1 MIALDENALICDLA
15 ETYQIYDYR
24 SLPVKLVATF
34 SAGLR
39 EDSRIKK
46 KIRGTKVSFTEEAL
60 ARFYDLFHFFVLDL
74 CGIEEEPESLLDY
87 FNGEIQPQKSSGGF
101 DTPEDY
107 EAARKRILEGG
118 S

>member
-60 ARFYDLFHFFVLDL
+60 ARFYDLFHVFALAQ
-74 CGIEEEPESLLDY
+74 CGVEDEPESLLDY
-87 FNGEIQPQKSSGGF
+87 FNDELRPKKTVGF
-101 DTPEDY
+101 DTPEEY
-107 EAARKRILEGG
+107 EAARRRIIEGG
-118 S
+118 T